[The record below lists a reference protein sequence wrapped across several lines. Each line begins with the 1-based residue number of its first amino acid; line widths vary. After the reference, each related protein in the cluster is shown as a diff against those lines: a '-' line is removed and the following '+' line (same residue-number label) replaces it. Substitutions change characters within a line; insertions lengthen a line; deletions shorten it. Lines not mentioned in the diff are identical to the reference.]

1 MMNMANQ
8 NACEEL
14 HASQVAEIF
23 SDFLGVHNK
32 QWMCGFMASHE
43 TPWIIMGIKN
53 AFATLL
59 NN

>member
-32 QWMCGFMASHE
+32 Q
-43 TPWIIMGIKN
+43 
-53 AFATLL
+53 
-59 NN
+59 